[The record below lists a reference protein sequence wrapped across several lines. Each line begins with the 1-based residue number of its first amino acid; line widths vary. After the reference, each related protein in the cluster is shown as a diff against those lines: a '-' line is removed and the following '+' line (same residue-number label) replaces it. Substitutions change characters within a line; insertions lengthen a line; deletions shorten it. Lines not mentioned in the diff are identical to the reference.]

1 MYRFEKTANH
11 KALAVALVAMLAV
24 CSFACIF
31 SEESD
36 AAYDQ
41 SFDINMRVGDQF
53 SYTPQVNLSDATI
66 EATSNAGLTWSD
78 GTLSGA
84 FSASTGSSS
93 ANTAVI
99 TANWTNGSLSQTA
112 KQTIN
117 FYVYDLIT
125 FNNGTTGSESY
136 IIEDITEDMSVA
148 TINVASGEYHT
159 IAKDGGS
166 DNGLFTFDNASGAL
180 KAARAATAGDEG
192 TYTVTVTATYSGD
205 GGHANGGTVTDT
217 KQFVYTI
224 YVGADLALDSEPEQV
239 NTFVTNTTASQN
251 QFTITTNYPDETFT
265 YTIKEVTNGMTAL
278 VKQGSAGSENVFTID
293 TSSGANTWD
302 DDKTTTVKE
311 FDVTVTVAGTIGE
324 FGDSEVSE
332 DITVHVKIFAEL
344 IFMDEPKISDVQ
356 ALSATG
362 NGLDALATASFS
374 GAKSITYNWGDGTQT
389 HVDVKNTSNP
399 TYSARHVYDSAGTYL
414 VTITA
419 ENDVGTQKAYMLY
432 DATNGAWA
440 AADETT
446 ETGDNDKG
454 FFEEHGYLFLL
465 FAILALLMVVVFFGV
480 GIQHPFVAI
489 AAIAFVILAVLCFLY
504 DDFGLLDGFLDGE
517 S

>member
-11 KALAVALVAMLAV
+11 QKMLAAALVAMLAI
-24 CSFACIF
+24 CSFACVF

-53 SYTPQVNLSDATI
+53 SYTPAVNLSDATI
-66 EATSNAGLTWSD
+66 EATSNAGLNWSA

-84 FSASTGSSS
+84 FSTSTGSTTPK
-93 ANTAVI
+93 TAVI

-125 FNNGTTGSESY
+125 FNNGTSGSESY
-136 IIEDITEDMSVA
+136 IIEDITEGMSVD
-148 TINVASGEYHT
+148 TISVASGQYPVTPTMTHT

-166 DNGLFTFDNASGAL
+166 D
-180 KAARAATAGDEG
+180 
-192 TYTVTVTATYSGD
+192 VTVTATYSGD

-265 YTIKEVTNGMTAL
+265 YTIKEVTNGMTAF

-293 TSSGANTWD
+293 TSETANEWD
-302 DDKTTTVKE
+302 NDKVTTVKE

-324 FGDSEVSE
+324 YGDSEVSE
-332 DITVHVKIFAEL
+332 DITVHVKIFAQL
-344 IFMDEPKISDVQ
+344 IFMDEPKISNVQ

-446 ETGDNDKG
+446 ETGDSDKG
-454 FFEEHGYLFLL
+454 CFEEHGYLFIL